1 MGRATTSFSSSTS
14 GPLEKRL
21 DIAQTHTEVRLE
33 ASAQSYAGNFFT
45 IPIETTGLDEPSRL
59 AYREAIIAC
68 AIQKTSLLS
77 ADMKCLVL
85 EVRHSYMKELIEKR
99 HSADVG
105 GVGDRC
111 LACRNA
117 SVVPLKVLEWCENL
131 SDGKGGI
138 KMTVATLEAL
148 QDISEPKTEDDEF
161 GADEGWTAPEFD
173 GGKGEW

>member
-1 MGRATTSFSSSTS
+1 MGRATTSFCSSTS

-21 DIAQTHTEVRLE
+21 DIAQTHTKVRLE
-33 ASAQSYAGNFFT
+33 ASARSYAGNFFT
-45 IPIETTGLDEPSRL
+45 IPIETTVLDEPSRL

-99 HSADVG
+99 HPANGRSTMTVDIA
-105 GVGDRC
+105 
-111 LACRNA
+111 N
-117 SVVPLKVLEWCENL
+117 VVPLKVLEWCVNL

-148 QDISEPKTEDDEF
+148 QDTSEPKTEDDEF